1 MPVIIL
7 LILLVLI
14 GVGVFIKIKIN
25 KAVYRGRQATLNKF
39 GLGNANIG
47 SAVNKM
53 EEKVALNNLLADNPN
68 LTEQIIKDTVFNYS
82 QMILNRQNNGMFS
95 EKVLNNVMNDKLI
108 DTVRN
113 MQFKRVNIIFYSN
126 KMFEAM
132 VVYTDQRDEYEMLVF
147 ANIRENG
154 IVVDNYSLRKGDVV
168 GL

>member
-1 MPVIIL
+1 MPVVIL

-25 KAVYRGRQATLNKF
+25 KAVYRGKQATLNKF

-47 SAVNKM
+47 KSVNQM
-53 EEKVALNNLLADNPN
+53 QEKAALNKLLADNPN
-68 LTEQIIKDTVFNYS
+68 LTEQFVKDTVFNYS

-95 EKVLNNVMNDKLI
+95 EKVLNRVMSDKLV

-113 MQFKRVNIIFYSN
+113 MQFKRVNVIFYSG
-126 KMFEAM
+126 KMFESI

-147 ANIRENG
+147 ANITENG
-154 IVVDNYSLRKGDVV
+154 IVVSDYSLRKGDVV